1 MLVDVGFSLRQVEKR
16 LSEVGG
22 SMERV
27 RDLLVTHEHIDHVR
41 GLSAL
46 LSRFPVSLHMT
57 EGTARAL
64 SGQLTNCV
72 SKSQVKI
79 IRSGGRFVFGPWTVD
94 PFSTPHDAEEPVGFV
109 LESGGIRLGIATDM
123 GEVRCD
129 VLDWLVKVDVMILE
143 FNHDPDL
150 LASGPYPASVKSRI
164 AGAKGHLANED
175 AGIML
180 GEIAHNQLQA
190 VVLAHLS
197 KSNND
202 PALARSIA
210 HDSLREYSARI
221 LVADQK
227 SPCSMKI
234 PGISEPDGYQQSF
247 PML

>member
-1 MLVDVGFSLRQVEKR
+1 MVDVGFSLRQVEKR
-16 LSEVGG
+16 LSGVGG

-27 RDLLVTHEHIDHVR
+27 RDLLVTHEHTDHVR
-41 GLSAL
+41 GLSSL
-46 LSRFPVSLHMT
+46 VKRFPISLHMT
-57 EGTARAL
+57 EGTAHAL
-64 SGQLTNCV
+64 SGQMTDIL

-79 IRSGGRFVFGPWTVD
+79 IRSGRRFAFGSWTID

-109 LESGGIRLGIATDM
+109 LESGGIRLGIATDI
-123 GEVRCD
+123 GEVQCE
-129 VLDWLVKVDVMILE
+129 VMNCLAKVDALILE

-150 LASGPYPASVKSRI
+150 LASGPYPSSVKSRI

-197 KSNND
+197 KNNND
-202 PALARSIA
+202 PDLARSVA
-210 HDSLREYSARI
+210 KDSLRECSARVLI
-221 LVADQK
+221 ADQK
-227 SPCSMKI
+227 SPCSMEI
-234 PGISEPDGYQQSF
+234 PGNPKLDGYQQNL